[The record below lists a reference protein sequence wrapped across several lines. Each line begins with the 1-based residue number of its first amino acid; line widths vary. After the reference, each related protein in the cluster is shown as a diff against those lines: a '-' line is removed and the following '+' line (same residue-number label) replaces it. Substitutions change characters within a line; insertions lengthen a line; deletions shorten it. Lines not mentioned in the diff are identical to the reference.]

1 MTSGKILI
9 VEDEK
14 DLRDVYELILTHS
27 GYDVAVATNGAEALE
42 VIGEYNPSLVLLD
55 IFMPVMDGKTF
66 LQKLEIDNF
75 PGMTVIV
82 CSNTSDENLMDEM
95 VKLGAKKVVTKANLA
110 PSDLTL
116 LVEPYVTN

>member
-14 DLRDVYELILTHS
+14 DLRDVYELILKHS
-27 GYDVAVATNGAEALE
+27 GYDVAVATNGVEALDA
-42 VIGEYNPSLVLLD
+42 ISKYNPSLVLLD
-55 IFMPVMDGKTF
+55 IFMPIMDGKTF
-66 LQKLEIDNF
+66 LQKLKINNH
-75 PGMTVIV
+75 PNLTVIV

-95 VKLGAKKVVTKANLA
+95 VKLGAKKVVTKADLA

-116 LVEPYVTN
+116 LVEPYVSG

>member
-27 GYDVAVATNGAEALE
+27 GYEVAVATNGAEALNA
-42 VIGEYNPSLVLLD
+42 VNEYNPSLVLLD

-66 LQKLEIDNF
+66 LEKLDISNYPDL
-75 PGMTVIV
+75 TVIV
-82 CSNTSDENLMDEM
+82 CSNTSDKNLMDEM
-95 VKLGAKKVVTKANLA
+95 LKLGAQKVVTKADLA
-110 PSDLTL
+110 PNDLTT
-116 LVEPYVTN
+116 LVEPYFAS